1 MANRTLF
8 GKTTSTEGA
17 HATYRVD
24 NSSNGMYFEWRVLKT
39 YQSKDNEDKNPYARW
54 YCAVKSP
61 YTHDKWE
68 YGDTYIKDIM
78 SVGAKLIKSS
88 GKWREQYNDDLM
100 YDVAGI
106 LCALGIDKLWKPREN
121 RNVFRIG
128 VGSDFF
134 RIGFSYRIH

>member
-1 MANRTLF
+1 MPNRTLF
-8 GKTTSTEGA
+8 GKTTSPEGA

-61 YTHDKWE
+61 YTHDRWE

-100 YDVAGI
+100 YDVADNLKKVG
-106 LCALGIDKLWKPREN
+106 L
-121 RNVFRIG
+121 NVITFK
-128 VGSDFF
+128 
-134 RIGFSYRIH
+134 